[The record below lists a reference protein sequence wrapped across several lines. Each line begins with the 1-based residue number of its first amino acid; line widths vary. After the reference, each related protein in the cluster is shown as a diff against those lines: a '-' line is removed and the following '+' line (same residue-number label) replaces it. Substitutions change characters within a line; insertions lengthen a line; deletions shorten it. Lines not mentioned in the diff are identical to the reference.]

1 MTNEKHFLTSANPV
15 TLLLLLWA
23 WCDYTYFD
31 SLYLGNFSGPLRQ
44 ILYLRKI
51 IRLDGML
58 EYWDPVKLLISMI
71 WNACG
76 TALWM
81 SCFSLWCSP
90 YLLFILLVL
99 RGVCRKVFIFFLPL
113 LWLVWVESSTWM
125 QRHIQSLE
133 CIYSCRNFRDRN
145 LKCLYKVL
153 GT

>member
-58 EYWDPVKLLISMI
+58 EY
-71 WNACG
+71 
-76 TALWM
+76 
-81 SCFSLWCSP
+81 
-90 YLLFILLVL
+90 
-99 RGVCRKVFIFFLPL
+99 
-113 LWLVWVESSTWM
+113 
-125 QRHIQSLE
+125 
-133 CIYSCRNFRDRN
+133 
-145 LKCLYKVL
+145 
-153 GT
+153 